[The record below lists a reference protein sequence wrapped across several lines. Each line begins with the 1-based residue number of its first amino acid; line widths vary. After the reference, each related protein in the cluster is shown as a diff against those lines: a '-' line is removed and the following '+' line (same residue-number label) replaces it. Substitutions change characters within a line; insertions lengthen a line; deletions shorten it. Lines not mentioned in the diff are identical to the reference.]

1 MLNLNTIFNR
11 QLKPV
16 ATTEKNCLFAVK
28 KIFISA
34 CWLVSTSA
42 MASSSLLSGD
52 QAPEQMTVD
61 ILPGNA
67 ENTIDLTR
75 QRRLPVAI
83 LGSASFDVN
92 DINPR
97 TLRLKAVSQNLVG
110 KSDKTLCHQQD
121 INEDSYMDL
130 VCDIKMIGFGVQPGD
145 IPVVIS
151 VGTYQ
156 RQSLRAEAV
165 LKYIAE

>member
-1 MLNLNTIFNR
+1 M
-11 QLKPV
+11 
-16 ATTEKNCLFAVK
+16 TEKNRLFAAK
-28 KIFISA
+28 TIFISA
-34 CWLVSTSA
+34 CWFVSISA
-42 MASSSLLSGD
+42 MAGSSLLSGD
-52 QAPEQMTVD
+52 QGPELMTVD

-75 QRRLPVAI
+75 QRLLPVAI

-130 VCDIKMIGFGVQPGD
+130 LCDIKMIGFGVQPGD

-151 VGTYQ
+151 AGTYQ
-156 RQSLRAEAV
+156 RQSLRTEAV
-165 LKYIAE
+165 LKYLAE

>member
-1 MLNLNTIFNR
+1 M
-11 QLKPV
+11 
-16 ATTEKNCLFAVK
+16 TEKNRLFAAK
-28 KIFISA
+28 TILISA
-34 CWLVSTSA
+34 CWFVSISA
-42 MASSSLLSGD
+42 MANSSLLSGD
-52 QAPEQMTVD
+52 QGPELMAVD

-75 QRRLPVAI
+75 QRLLPVAI

-130 VCDIKMIGFGVQPGD
+130 LCDIKMIGFGVKPGD

-151 VGTYQ
+151 AGTYQ

-165 LKYIAE
+165 LKYLAE

>member
-1 MLNLNTIFNR
+1 M
-11 QLKPV
+11 
-16 ATTEKNCLFAVK
+16 TEKNRLFAAK
-28 KIFISA
+28 TILISA
-34 CWLVSTSA
+34 CWLVSTST
-42 MASSSLLSGD
+42 MANSSLLSGD
-52 QAPEQMTVD
+52 QGPELMTVD

-75 QRRLPVAI
+75 QRLLPVAI
-83 LGSASFDVN
+83 LGSVSFDVN

-130 VCDIKMIGFGVQPGD
+130 LCDIKMIGFGVQPGD

-165 LKYIAE
+165 LKYLAE

>member
-1 MLNLNTIFNR
+1 M
-11 QLKPV
+11 
-16 ATTEKNCLFAVK
+16 TEKIRLFAIK
-28 KIFISA
+28 TILISA
-34 CWLVSTSA
+34 CWLVSPSA
-42 MASSSLLSGD
+42 MASSAMLTGD
-52 QAPEQMTVD
+52 QGPELMTVD
-61 ILPGNA
+61 VLPGNA
-67 ENTIDLTR
+67 ENTIDLIR
-75 QRRLPVAI
+75 QRLLPVAI

-92 DINPR
+92 DVNPR

-156 RQSLRAEAV
+156 RKSLRAEAV
-165 LKYIAE
+165 LKYLTE